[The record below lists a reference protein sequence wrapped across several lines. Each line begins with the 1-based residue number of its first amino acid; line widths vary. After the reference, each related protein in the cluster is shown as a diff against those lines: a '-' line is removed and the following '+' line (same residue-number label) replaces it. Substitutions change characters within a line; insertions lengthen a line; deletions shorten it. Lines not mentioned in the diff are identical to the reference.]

1 MRKRLYFHIP
11 THHSRVENQT
21 EIAAN
26 QDWAMRSDIILN
38 FLLIGHLNKRV
49 MHISMNKILFQNQL
63 TIGWV
68 THKLIYMLKPLNFI
82 NVKQTP
88 LLYFNIVINKFSN
101 SHIRNNG
108 LITFTRKKDSTID
121 IGITLID
128 TNETFRR
135 NYW

>member
-1 MRKRLYFHIP
+1 
-11 THHSRVENQT
+11 
-21 EIAAN
+21 
-26 QDWAMRSDIILN
+26 
-38 FLLIGHLNKRV
+38 
-49 MHISMNKILFQNQL
+49 
-63 TIGWV
+63 
-68 THKLIYMLKPLNFI
+68 MLKPLNFI

-135 NYW
+135 NY